1 MHFQISSPHCVQ
13 VGMDRAINNLTIPL
27 GQLREE
33 IMVCTPPSCI
43 ETPVCDFCLDRYK
56 ALQDFTGE
64 AEDEA
69 SLCDC
74 CLQGADCCVRVMIIL
89 IPTEY

>member
-27 GQLREE
+27 GQLQEE

-43 ETPVCDFCLDRYK
+43 KTPVCDFCLDTR
-56 ALQDFTGE
+56 L
-64 AEDEA
+64 
-69 SLCDC
+69 SRI
-74 CLQGADCCVRVMIIL
+74 LQGRLRMRLAFVIVVCKEQTVV
-89 IPTEY
+89 YVS